1 LKANT
6 LIVLIPMAA
15 KPQAKHSSFKV
26 FGIIFLQVWIIVSL
40 LRLRH
45 YDPPIA
51 SVSSPPILGDTMPDT
66 SDPSTPPPESVG
78 FRFQVFGKVQGVS
91 FRKYTQRKA
100 TEFNISGWIRNTN
113 RGTVEG
119 EVACH
124 SFQSCN
130 RMKVWLQSEG
140 SLRSDI
146 DHAEFTNLDPASIQ
160 AMLKVGT
167 FAIRKSSLR

>member
-1 LKANT
+1 
-6 LIVLIPMAA
+6 MAG

>member
-15 KPQAKHSSFKV
+15 KPQAKHRSFKV
-26 FGIIFLQVWIIVSL
+26 FGVIFLQVWIIVSL
-40 LRLRH
+40 RLRH
-45 YDPPIA
+45 SDPPIA
-51 SVSSPPILGDTMPDT
+51 SVSSSCVLGGTMTDTNN
-66 SDPSTPPPESVG
+66 PSTPESFG
-78 FRFQVFGKVQGVS
+78 FRFQVFGKVQGVF

-100 TEFNISGWIRNTN
+100 TEFNISGWIQNTH

-119 EVACH
+119 EIACH
-124 SFQSCN
+124 SLQNYN

-140 SLRSDI
+140 SPRSDI

-160 AMLKVGT
+160 AMLKVRS
-167 FAIRKSSLR
+167 FAIRKSFRR